1 MKNICKI
8 FLLVLIFSNFSI
20 SQEVK
25 DYVKY
30 QEPRKILFIGNSYLY
45 YGDSLHNH
53 FKRMAEEYL
62 EDYDGSASVKS
73 ATIGGA
79 RLKHHDVERLIKP
92 KAISS
97 IEKFDL
103 IILDIMMPG
112 IDGITFLK
120 RFREKNQT
128 TPVLMLSA
136 IKNTNS
142 KIKTF
147 NLGCDDYLVKPFEP
161 EELLLRINRLISPR
175 TNKKFRKRVNFGEF
189 EFDFDLGELKKKN
202 KNIKLTT
209 NELIILSYMCNNLN
223 KTLTRDDLIYQL
235 KNQNQSRTI
244 DVVVTRLRKKIEND
258 DKSSFLKTV
267 RGKGYMLNSD
277 YEN

>member
-1 MKNICKI
+1 MNFFDKNFNHILCLDDDDK
-8 FLLVLIFSNFSI
+8 LRKLIS
-20 SQEVK
+20 
-25 DYVKY
+25 
-30 QEPRKILFIGNSYLY
+30 
-45 YGDSLHNH
+45 
-53 FKRMAEEYL
+53 EYL
-62 EDYDGSASVKS
+62 QTNSFIVTQARNSNE
-73 ATIGGA
+73 AT
-79 RLKHHDVERLIKP
+79 RMLKFYSFNLM
-92 KAISS
+92 
-97 IEKFDL
+97 
-103 IILDIMMPG
+103 ILDIMMPG
-112 IDGITFLK
+112 INGITFLK